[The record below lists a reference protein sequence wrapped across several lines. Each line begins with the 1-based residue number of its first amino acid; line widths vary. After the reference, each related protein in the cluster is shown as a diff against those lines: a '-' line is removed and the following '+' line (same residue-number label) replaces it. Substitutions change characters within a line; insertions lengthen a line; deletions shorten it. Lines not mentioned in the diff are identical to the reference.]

1 MMQLFCFLLLAGN
14 LFLTAA
20 VLRQVKSSPPQSNP
34 QPPPRP
40 TPPAQLPPDPVD
52 QGFENIMRF
61 TVGEH
66 RRGGTSL

>member
-1 MMQLFCFLLLAGN
+1 MQLLCFLLLAGN

-20 VLRQVKSSPPQSNP
+20 VLRQVKASPPQFPP
-34 QPPPRP
+34 QPPPCSA
-40 TPPAQLPPDPVD
+40 PPASLPPDPLD

-66 RRGGTSL
+66 PRGGASL